1 MNLLLS
7 VRRDGLETMVSVAGE
22 IDLGSSRRLHNCAR
36 EVIRRHGPRLAVD
49 LAGVTFMDCGG
60 VRVLLAIR
68 AQARRL
74 GGYLSVVSASGP
86 VRKVVEILG
95 MDRVLAVPERSD
107 DTGIARGLDD
117 GCVSCL
123 IEWTR
128 PGLPHH
134 DVEDVDNQMVS
145 C

>member
-7 VRRDGLETMVSVAGE
+7 VRRHGREATVSVAGE
-22 IDLGSSRRLHNCAR
+22 IDLESSRRLHNYAR
-36 EVIRRHGPRLAVD
+36 EVIRLHGPRLAVD
-49 LAGVTFMDCGG
+49 LARVTFMDCGG

-68 AQARRL
+68 AQVRRL

-86 VRKVVEILG
+86 VRRVIEILG

-107 DTGIARGLDD
+107 DTGIARGRND
-117 GCVSCL
+117 GCVCCL
-123 IEWTR
+123 I
-128 PGLPHH
+128 
-134 DVEDVDNQMVS
+134 EDVDNQMVS